1 MIDFII
7 ARGGRESPCVSYRDR
22 DVLSNNSGTFNDNN
36 TTSSGRKVVVQ
47 SLVDSMQAP
56 FYAFTSWEKPDEE
69 CRHNDTLCSARVPCT
84 ANYSA
89 HM

>member
-1 MIDFII
+1 MLAIEIGTYCLI
-7 ARGGRESPCVSYRDR
+7 TVAR
-22 DVLSNNSGTFNDNN
+22 L
-36 TTSSGRKVVVQ
+36 TTTTRRAAVVKFVVR